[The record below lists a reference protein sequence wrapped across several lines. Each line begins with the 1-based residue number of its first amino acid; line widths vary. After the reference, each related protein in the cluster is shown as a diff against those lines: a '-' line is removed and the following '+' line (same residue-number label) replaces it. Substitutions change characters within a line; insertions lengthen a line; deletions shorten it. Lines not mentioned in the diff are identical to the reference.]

1 MKIKAI
7 EFICWALKHAKRE
20 SIPYGAEIPL
30 PTEECGTEPWHYL
43 FGTVKAHTTPEKIA
57 ERWENFYSRKGWSA
71 KQYNHATENMQPTDY
86 ATDCA
91 GLLDAFLCE
100 TIGKTDKSANIYY
113 VECTEKGE
121 ISSVDRPY
129 ALGEPVFMAGSGGRM
144 HHIGFVCGFLDGEPL
159 IVEARGLSYGVVVT
173 KFSERKWT
181 HRGLLT
187 EYFIYGDNDGQSEE
201 SGEEDGEG
209 TNEENGAETGEDNE
223 ADNGEEDGAGA
234 DEENDA
240 GTDGET
246 DEETGGESGE
256 KTEKNQEPV
265 IFEHCSPMIR
275 GEKVKTLQILLNE
288 TGYRDEK
295 GNVLKPDGKFGKRSF
310 EAFRKFITAHA
321 AFSEN
326 AAITDMPDEISVNQ
340 QINGCLYEGRLVKQ
354 KN

>member
-7 EFICWALKHAKRE
+7 EFVCWALKHTKRE

-57 ERWENFYSRKGWSA
+57 ERWENFYKRKGWSA
-71 KQYNHATENMQPTDY
+71 EQYNRATENMQPTDY

-91 GLLDAFLCE
+91 GLLDAFFCE

-113 VECTEKGE
+113 AECTEKGE
-121 ISSVDRPY
+121 ISSLDRSY
-129 ALGEPVFMAGSGGRM
+129 ALGEPVFMAGSGSRM
-144 HHIGFVCGFLDGEPL
+144 HHIGFVCGFLDCEPL

-173 KFSERKWT
+173 KFSEHNWT

-187 EYFIYGDNDGQSEE
+187 EYFIYGDNDEQNEE
-201 SGEEDGEG
+201 S
-209 TNEENGAETGEDNE
+209 
-223 ADNGEEDGAGA
+223 
-234 DEENDA
+234 DEENN
-240 GTDGET
+240 GENEAET
-246 DEETGGESGE
+246 SEGTGGENGKDNGRERGE
-256 KTEKNQEPV
+256 KTEENQEHV
-265 IFEHCSPMIR
+265 IFEHRSPMMR
-275 GEKVKTLQILLNE
+275 GKNVKALQILLNE
-288 TGYRDEK
+288 TGYSDEN
-295 GNVLKPDGKFGKRSF
+295 GNALKADGKFGKRSF

-326 AAITDMPDEISVNQ
+326 ANITDMPDEISVNQ